1 MVVLCLPQQEPII
14 TVSVAEEPN
23 LQGETAGDAQIL
35 QQRRGDEFM
44 LLLTLANANPKTFI
58 HTVSIV
64 DVSGR
69 NELI

>member
-1 MVVLCLPQQEPII
+1 M

-23 LQGETAGDAQIL
+23 LQGETAGEAQIL
-35 QQRRGDEFM
+35 QQRRGDEFTS
-44 LLLTLANANPKTFI
+44 LLTLANANPETFI
-58 HTVSIV
+58 HTVSTV